1 MKSPKLDIF
10 ISSLPGLRAGL
21 IATVLLLTSSIA
33 LATSES
39 PTLAYVDS
47 VKTWGAWNLDIQP
60 AAGGIPT
67 PSAQPLKARGTQLRL
82 RTNSFTALAPIR
94 SGVGSPPVAPPP
106 APVVFVPIV
115 TPIGPGVPVPIG
127 GPSDG
132 F

>member
-94 SGVGSPPVAPPP
+94 SGPGSSPVAPPAGIT
-106 APVVFVPIV
+106 APP
-115 TPIGPGVPVPIG
+115 PPVIPSPIG
-127 GPSDG
+127 GPTDG
-132 F
+132 LF